1 MGGTRAAVA
10 VAIISAEKNGA
21 GATGALRKVAEAG
34 FEIEGT
40 PYADF
45 IRTYFS

>member
-10 VAIISAEKNGA
+10 ASIVTAEKEGSGA
-21 GATGALRKVAEAG
+21 AGALRLAAAAD
-34 FEIEGT
+34 FQIDDT

-45 IRTYFS
+45 IRAYFT